1 MEPTLKEEAVVLS
14 DVAGGGAV
22 IVKPGISW
30 GAVIAGSLVAFGI
43 WMLLHTLGLG
53 IGLTA
58 IDPDDPDSLRGV
70 GIGTGIWSLIEPLV
84 ALFIGGLVGS
94 QLAGG
99 LTRASA
105 LIHGGVVWALT
116 TVVAFLGMV
125 AVFSAIAGGVA
136 TVAGAAGSTAMEQA
150 PTLQSLGLTGDD
162 LVAPVNQRLAAE
174 GKPTVTAAQLE
185 ATAQQALRTSI
196 REGGMDRAVLTDS
209 LVANTDLNRREADEV
224 AGRIEDRW
232 ESTAAAAGRTALQTG
247 ETTGKVLLALF
258 FVMLLGLGASCV
270 GALVGGAR
278 FRRNVPRATAR
289 PGRPSY
295 DEPALQGR

>member
-14 DVAGGGAV
+14 DVTGSGAV

-30 GAVIAGSLVAFGI
+30 GAVIAGALVAFGI

-84 ALFIGGLVGS
+84 ALFIGGLIGS

-99 LTRASA
+99 LTRSSA

-136 TVAGAAGSTAMEQA
+136 RVAGAAGATAMEQA

-185 ATAQQALRTSI
+185 ASAQQALRTSV
-196 REGGMDRAVLTDS
+196 REGRIDRTVLVDS
-209 LVANTDLNRREADEV
+209 LVANTALDRREADEV
-224 AGRIEDRW
+224 AGRIEARW
-232 ESTAAAAGRTALQTG
+232 ESTTAAAGRTALQAG
-247 ETTGKVLLALF
+247 ETTGKVLLGLF
-258 FVMLLGLGASCV
+258 GVMLLGLCASCV
-270 GALVGGAR
+270 GALVGGTR
-278 FRRNVPRATAR
+278 FRRKVPRATAR
-289 PGRPSY
+289 PSHPSY